1 MSLWIRPASFFP
13 RFFEEAMR
21 DFRQMDRLMFAP
33 LYRTIPCELN
43 SEQAAGETIND
54 DSKFAVSIDVSK
66 FKPENLKVN
75 LDGRNL
81 TIEGKQE
88 VKEENGYSMRSFV
101 RQWVLPGNVNLDA
114 IKSSLTDSG
123 RLSIEAPKIVK
134 PEAETGRSIPI
145 ERVSAKQ

>member
-1 MSLWIRPASFFP
+1 MSLWIRPASLFP
-13 RFFEEAMR
+13 RFVEEALR
-21 DFRQMDRLMFAP
+21 DFRQME
-33 LYRTIPCELN
+33 RTIN
-43 SEQAAGETIND
+43 N

-88 VKEENGYSMRSFV
+88 IKEENGYTMRSFV
-101 RQWVLPGNVNLDA
+101 RQWVLPENVDLDA

-123 RLSIEAPKIVK
+123 RLSIEAPKFAK

-145 ERVSAKQ
+145 ERVSEKQ

>member
-1 MSLWIRPASFFP
+1 MSLWIRPASLFP
-13 RFFEEAMR
+13 RFFEEALR
-21 DFRQMDRLMFAP
+21 DFRQMERVMFTP
-33 LYRTIPCELN
+33 LYRTIPCELK

-88 VKEENGYSMRSFV
+88 IKEENGYSMRSFV
-101 RQWVLPGNVNLDA
+101 RQWVLPENVDLDA

-123 RLSIEAPKIVK
+123 RLSIEAPKFAK

-145 ERVSAKQ
+145 ERVSEKK